1 MNGFLLDTNV
11 ISETAKQR
19 PQPAVVEFMV
29 TQTDL
34 WLPVIV
40 IHELAYGI
48 MILDQ
53 GRRRDQMTEWL
64 SQIVNDFSGRILPVD
79 QRAAEF
85 AASMRAQ
92 VHRDGGRLKVP
103 DALIAGTAMA
113 NDMTVVTRNVR
124 DFDDLGIDIVNP
136 WETS

>member
-11 ISETAKQR
+11 VSETAKQS
-19 PQPAVVEFMV
+19 PQPAVVEFMN
-29 TQTDL
+29 THSNL
-34 WLPVIV
+34 WLPVVV

-53 GRRRDQMTEWL
+53 GRRRDLMSAWL
-64 SQIVNDFSGRILPVD
+64 SQIVSGFSGRILPVD
-79 QRAAEF
+79 RQAAEF

-92 VHRDGGRLKVP
+92 VHRDGGRLKIA

-113 NDMTVVTRNVR
+113 NDMAVATRNVR
-124 DFDDLGIDIVNP
+124 DFDGLSVDVVNP
-136 WETS
+136 WEVT

>member
-11 ISETAKQR
+11 VSETAKQR
-19 PQPAVVEFMV
+19 PHPSVVEFIT
-29 TQTDL
+29 TQADL
-34 WLPVIV
+34 WLPVVV

-48 MILDQ
+48 MILDE
-53 GRRRDQMTEWL
+53 GRRRETMNAWL
-64 SQIVNDFSGRILPVD
+64 SQVVGDFSGRILPVD
-79 QRAAEF
+79 RQAAEF

-124 DFDDLGIDIVNP
+124 DFEGLDVEIVNP

>member
-11 ISETAKQR
+11 VSETAKQR
-19 PQPAVVEFMV
+19 PQPAVVEFMISH
-29 TQTDL
+29 TDL
-34 WLPVIV
+34 WLPVVV

-48 MILDQ
+48 MILDE
-53 GRRRDQMTEWL
+53 GHRRETMSAWL
-64 SQIVNDFSGRILPVD
+64 SQVVRDFSGRILPVD
-79 QRAAEF
+79 RQAAEF

-124 DFDDLGIDIVNP
+124 DFDGLGVDIVNP
-136 WETS
+136 WEGQ

>member
-19 PQPAVVEFMV
+19 PQPSVVEFLT
-29 TQTDL
+29 TQTNL
-34 WLPVIV
+34 WLPAIV

-48 MILDQ
+48 MILDE
-53 GRRRDQMTEWL
+53 GRRREMMSAWL
-64 SQIVNDFSGRILPVD
+64 SRSVNDFGGRILSINR
-79 QRAAEF
+79 QAAEF

-92 VHRDGGRLKVP
+92 VHRDGGRLKLG

-124 DFDDLGIDIVNP
+124 DFDGLGVDIINP
-136 WETS
+136 WETQ